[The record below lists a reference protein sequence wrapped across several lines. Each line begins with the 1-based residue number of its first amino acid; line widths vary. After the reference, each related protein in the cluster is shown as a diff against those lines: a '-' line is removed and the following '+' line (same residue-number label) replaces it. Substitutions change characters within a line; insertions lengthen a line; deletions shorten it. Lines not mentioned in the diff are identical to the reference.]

1 MFKFAK
7 ETYTLTERTE
17 NYIKSI
23 DALTKRCFNL
33 AGGASSIFE
42 ADGMDDDTMLL
53 IRDSLNLLAE
63 SKKLIVAQAEILDK
77 IPEIDSKLDR
87 LISMQEEQAKK
98 SKKE

>member
-33 AGGASSIFE
+33 AGGTSSIFE

-77 IPEIDSKLDR
+77 IPEIDSKLDK
-87 LISMQEEQAKK
+87 LIAMQTTKA